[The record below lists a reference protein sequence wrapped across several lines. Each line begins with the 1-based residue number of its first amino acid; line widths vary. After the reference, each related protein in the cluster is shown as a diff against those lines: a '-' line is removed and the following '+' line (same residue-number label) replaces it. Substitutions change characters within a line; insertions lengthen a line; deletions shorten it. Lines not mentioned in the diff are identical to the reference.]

1 MNHTS
6 RLINRIP
13 PRRLLPRPERKGIV
27 EMRAGNQELSF
38 RKSRLVYSPRLF
50 VPRLGWTEE
59 AMIAG
64 SRYLVCLLPLLGLSP
79 GKNLLLLSAFNNRF
93 ASKELQVARLTYCG
107 FVEKTSVGFIP
118 DASEGTYSPK
128 H

>member
-1 MNHTS
+1 MK
-6 RLINRIP
+6 
-13 PRRLLPRPERKGIV
+13 PRAEF
-27 EMRAGNQELSF
+27 QEEQARVLAASL
-38 RKSRLVYSPRLF
+38 RG
-50 VPRLGWTEE
+50 PRLGWTEE

-79 GKNLLLLSAFNNRF
+79 GKKLLLLSAFNNRF